1 MNLKAW
7 GKGVCNSNV
16 WHSQAVQR
24 WGMGLISVP
33 DNSSLLPFP
42 PHTMSCPSWDFPG
55 VRESPAPAWS
65 PAQGCQGSVFW
76 LCLEPHLPFSSPQDA
91 DRIVHLFFFNSYFTN
106 STASCVLYPIGVIA
120 VTIFNRL
127 AYISFALGDGIIRQR
142 NRHGFLQYWGVLLSI
157 HKHSFF
163 VKIKQNRLT
172 RNNYSQYGQNYLPD
186 CISIHPICPVRF
198 WLTWG

>member
-1 MNLKAW
+1 MGNGVDISPWQLLSAALPSSHHVLSQLGLPTGE
-7 GKGVCNSNV
+7 GKPCSSMVSCSGLPGICVL
-16 WHSQAVQR
+16 AVLGAPPALLFSPGCWQ
-24 WGMGLISVP
+24 
-33 DNSSLLPFP
+33 NCSSF
-42 PHTMSCPSWDFPG
+42 
-55 VRESPAPAWS
+55 
-65 PAQGCQGSVFW
+65 
-76 LCLEPHLPFSSPQDA
+76 
-91 DRIVHLFFFNSYFTN
+91 FFFNSYFTN
-106 STASCVLYPIGVIA
+106 STASCVFYPIGVIA

-186 CISIHPICPVRF
+186 CISIHPICLSGFGWHGVNFLHSSWYDGVFRI
-198 WLTWG
+198 

>member
-1 MNLKAW
+1 MCGIHKQCRDGEWGWYQSLTTPLCCPSLLTPCPVPAGTSQGW
-7 GKGVCNSNV
+7 GKALLQ
-16 WHSQAVQR
+16 H
-24 WGMGLISVP
+24 GLLLRAARDLCSGCAWSP
-33 DNSSLLPFP
+33 TCPSLLPRMLTELFI
-42 PHTMSCPSWDFPG
+42 F
-55 VRESPAPAWS
+55 
-65 PAQGCQGSVFW
+65 
-76 LCLEPHLPFSSPQDA
+76 
-91 DRIVHLFFFNSYFTN
+91 FFFNSYFTN

-172 RNNYSQYGQNYLPD
+172 RNNYSQYGQNYLLD